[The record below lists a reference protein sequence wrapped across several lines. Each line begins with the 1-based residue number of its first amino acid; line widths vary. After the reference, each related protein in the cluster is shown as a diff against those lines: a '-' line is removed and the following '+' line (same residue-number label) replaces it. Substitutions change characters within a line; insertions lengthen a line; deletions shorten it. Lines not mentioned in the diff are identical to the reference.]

1 MISCSR
7 TPNCAW
13 NVDAVV
19 VMRAGDRLACP
30 AIGRALL
37 SDWHSVAHASTDPD
51 VGATSCMIARHTV
64 DSGLL
69 TTDDVAAVMAEV
81 DEAVAEAHR
90 FALDSP
96 PPDPAGALDDV
107 WTVGVPR

>member
-1 MISCSR
+1 VGDAEEYRSR
-7 TPNCAW
+7 
-13 NVDAVV
+13 DE
-19 VMRAGDRLACP
+19 
-30 AIGRALL
+30 
-37 SDWHSVAHASTDPD
+37 VANTRDTADP
-51 VGATSCMIARHTV
+51 VARFARHTV

-69 TTDDVAAVMAEV
+69 TADDVAAVMAEV